1 MLFLYFKLDS
11 HSCSFTFISF
21 LTSFVRNTHLLT
33 GVWKVIGFDPQ
44 LLTGVWK
51 VIGFD
56 PQLLTGV
63 WKVIGFDPVTDWS
76 VESNWF

>member
-1 MLFLYFKLDS
+1 
-11 HSCSFTFISF
+11 
-21 LTSFVRNTHLLT
+21 
-33 GVWKVIGFDPQ
+33 VWKVIGFDPQ

-63 WKVIGFDPVTDWS
+63 WKVIGFVSTVTDWS

>member
-1 MLFLYFKLDS
+1 
-11 HSCSFTFISF
+11 
-21 LTSFVRNTHLLT
+21 
-33 GVWKVIGFDPQ
+33 VWKVIGFDPQ

-63 WKVIGFDPVTDWS
+63 WKVNGFDPQLQDFKIGIYYFSANKVK
-76 VESNWF
+76 FLK

>member
-1 MLFLYFKLDS
+1 VWKVIGFDPQ
-11 HSCSFTFISF
+11 
-21 LTSFVRNTHLLT
+21 LLT

-63 WKVIGFDPVTDWS
+63 WKVIDPQLQDFKIGIYYFSANKVKFLK
-76 VESNWF
+76 ESK

>member
-1 MLFLYFKLDS
+1 
-11 HSCSFTFISF
+11 
-21 LTSFVRNTHLLT
+21 
-33 GVWKVIGFDPQ
+33 VWKVIGFDPQ

>member
-1 MLFLYFKLDS
+1 
-11 HSCSFTFISF
+11 
-21 LTSFVRNTHLLT
+21 
-33 GVWKVIGFDPQ
+33 VWKVIGFDPQ

-63 WKVIGFDPVTDWS
+63 WKVISFDPQLQDFSIGIYYFSANKVKFLK
-76 VESNWF
+76 ESK